1 MSVRFRPLAG
11 QELTDAARRYEARV
25 PGLGDA
31 LVAEVL
37 ATTSLVAQGERTG
50 VRLGRTRSGE
60 DVRHVVLLGRFPY
73 GLVVLLTGADVVV
86 LAVAHGRRQPGY
98 WRSRLVEPR

>member
-37 ATTSLVAQGERTG
+37 ATTSL
-50 VRLGRTRSGE
+50 
-60 DVRHVVLLGRFPY
+60 P
-73 GLVVLLTGADVVV
+73 
-86 LAVAHGRRQPGY
+86 PGY
-98 WRSRLVEPR
+98 EIRMPRAELENMLKDLAQAFLDAANVACPGMASHPRLLAWTNELTVRGHGEEEP